1 MVRLRC
7 LIAVA
12 GLLLSTTAWAGTART
27 ARAAAPSRPAVPS
40 GMQQFEKNTA
50 LGADLEGRVA
60 TDEEYSQV
68 QTLADSGLAAARNL
82 VAANPQSAE
91 AQYMLGSWLIYG
103 YRVVTTQETTTDAA
117 GEAHASKF
125 RKVVQGL
132 SDDSTEGLNAL
143 KKAMELAPGNAA
155 YALDY
160 TAALLDMGQPEQMIV
175 VLEGAW
181 NGDPPLDQQQQARAG
196 LLLADAYFA
205 QGRISD
211 AREWLYSTLLLN
223 PENADIV
230 RRLRT
235 LDVQEAAPVELLPAP
250 SPPAEAPEA
259 PSSEEAAPA
268 ETAPA
273 PAAPSS
279 GEAAP
284 AVPAAPTETAPA
296 PTAPSSGEAAPEA
309 GGDQTAPGTP
319 SESPEQSAPPDGS
332 GQSTTTPQQD
342 AGAAS

>member
-1 MVRLRC
+1 
-7 LIAVA
+7 
-12 GLLLSTTAWAGTART
+12 
-27 ARAAAPSRPAVPS
+27 
-40 GMQQFEKNTA
+40 MQQFEKNTA
-50 LGADLEGRVA
+50 LGADLEGRVG

>member
-1 MVRLRC
+1 
-7 LIAVA
+7 
-12 GLLLSTTAWAGTART
+12 
-27 ARAAAPSRPAVPS
+27 
-40 GMQQFEKNTA
+40 MQQFEKNTA
-50 LGADLEGRVA
+50 LGADLEGRVG

-181 NGDPPLDQQQQARAG
+181 NGNPPLDQQQQARAG

-235 LDVQEAAPVELLPAP
+235 LDAQEAAPVELLPAP

-273 PAAPSS
+273 PTAPSSGEAAPAVPAAPTETATAPAAPSS

-296 PTAPSSGEAAPEA
+296 PAAPSSGEAAPEA